1 MADKVEN
8 NVKIAVIGAGYWGKN
23 LVRNFAEL
31 GVLNTICDVSKE
43 NIRRCSNEYP
53 GVKLTEFCQEALE
66 DKDIAGVI
74 IATPAVTHYE
84 LAKQAL
90 IAGKHVFVEK
100 PLALDVNEAEE
111 LVSLAKEKDLVL
123 MVGHLLEYHPA
134 VNKLAEIINDGVLG
148 KINYIYSNRLNLGKV
163 RNEENILWSFA
174 PHDISVIRLLLG
186 EEPYEVTSVG
196 ANYLNQAIADVTI
209 STLSFRSGVRAHIFV
224 SWLHPFKEQRLVVI
238 GDKKMAVFEDSAKDK
253 LKIYD
258 RGFEWKNR
266 IPVPRKNGI

>member
-1 MADKVEN
+1 MIN
-8 NVKIAVIGAGYWGKN
+8 NIRIAIIGAGYWGKN

-31 GVLNTICDVSKE
+31 GVLSAICD
-43 NIRRCSNEYP
+43 SNANSLRQFSDKYP
-53 GVKLTEFCQEALE
+53 GIKLSESHIDIFNNKT
-66 DKDIAGVI
+66 IAGVI

-84 LAKQAL
+84 LTKQAL

-100 PLALDVNEAEE
+100 PLALNLSDAEE
-111 LVSLAKEKDLVL
+111 LVALSIKENLVL

-134 VNKLAEIINDGVLG
+134 VTKLKQLIDDGALG

-196 ANYLNQAIADVTI
+196 VKCLNQEVVDVTV
-209 STLSFRSGVRAHIFV
+209 STLSFKGGVKAHIFV
-224 SWLHPFKEQRLVVI
+224 SWLHPFKEQRLIVI
-238 GDKKMAVFEDSAKDK
+238 GDKKMAVLRIALRTSLRFTIRDSSGRTACQC
-253 LKIYD
+253 
-258 RGFEWKNR
+258 RGEMAR
-266 IPVPRKNGI
+266 LL